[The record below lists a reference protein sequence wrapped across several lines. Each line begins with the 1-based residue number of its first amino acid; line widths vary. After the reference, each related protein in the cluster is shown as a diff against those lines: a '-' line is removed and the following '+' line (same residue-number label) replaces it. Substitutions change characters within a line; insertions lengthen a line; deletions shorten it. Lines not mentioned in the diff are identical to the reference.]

1 MYYLGSGVFAESEC
15 ILNQHFHD
23 CYSGLLALLGR
34 PRLSLVVI
42 VYKMP
47 RQARNTLYSLS
58 SAYQRGVAERD
69 YEVIVIENASDQM
82 LGSAGIEG
90 LSGNF
95 RYYERQETRP
105 TPVYAIDYGVKQTR
119 GGLIGLMIDGARMA
133 TPTMVKTVLQASGVS
148 ANAVVAVPGYH
159 LGHTVQQEAMNSGYN
174 EEVECELL
182 DSIDWKKNGHRL
194 FEIGCFSATSQP
206 GFFRPIAESNCLVV
220 PRRIWNKI
228 GGIDM
233 GFTTA
238 GGGLANLDL
247 YKRICELEETE
258 LIITAGEGT
267 FHQFHGGVTTGQKK
281 EIRDKSMEEHFQQ
294 YQQLRG
300 KKFSPPQKQAS
311 IFGKI
316 SPSAMSYMEHSVDMA
331 MKHINRGIKPPQ

>member
-1 MYYLGSGVFAESEC
+1 MKQY
-15 ILNQHFHD
+15 FHD
-23 CYSGLLALLGR
+23 CASGFLALLGR

-47 RQARNTLYSLS
+47 RQAMNTLYSLS
-58 SAYQRGVAERD
+58 TAYQQGVTQRD
-69 YEVIVIENASDQM
+69 YEVVVVENASDQ
-82 LGSAGIEG
+82 LLEPEAIEG
-90 LSGNF
+90 LAGNF
-95 RYYERQETRP
+95 RYYQRQETRP
-105 TPVYAIDYGVKQTR
+105 TPVYAIDFGVKQTR

-133 TPTMVKTVLQASGVS
+133 TPSMVKTVLQASRVS
-148 ANAVVAVPGYH
+148 PSAVVAVPGYH

-174 EEVECELL
+174 EDVERELL
-182 DSIDWKKNGHRL
+182 DSIDWKNNGHRL

-206 GFFRPIAESNCLVV
+206 GFFRPIAESNCLVM
-220 PRRIWNKI
+220 PRRLWNKI
-228 GGIDM
+228 GGIDL

-258 LIITAGEGT
+258 LVITAGEGT
-267 FHQFHGGVTTGQKK
+267 FHQFHGGVTTGQVK
-281 EIRDKSMEEHFQQ
+281 EVRDKSMEQHFQQ

-300 KKFSPPQKQAS
+300 SKFSPPQKQAS

-331 MKHINRGIKPPQ
+331 MKHMKRGKKPR